1 MTTPHLFTPH
11 RLSVVLM
18 LAVVGVCAPSA
29 RAALGGENGVV
40 IPYAG
45 KLELDG
51 ALVTGTVDFQFG
63 VAPDASTAAPTTPV
77 NCVFPLP
84 DVPVTNGEFAVS
96 IVIPAARES
105 CVKGKDVHLEVRV
118 ARADETLVFLG
129 KQRVTPVVSAAT
141 SGVGDFAVTGVLSAG
156 TTTVAAL
163 TATSAAINGNVNV
176 NSGNV
181 QVNNGTVKVLS
192 SDNTSATNIAEFKSF
207 NQASGVGI
215 GFNTVRATGSNV
227 NENLNLEG
235 KGTGVVRVNDDL
247 QINGRQTITGAS
259 STTVIAQQATP
270 SVTSGAIAAG
280 DFVSRGGRHLIVCS
294 LTSFT
299 LTSVREM
306 SVRIDDKELDAP
318 GGPVTKL
325 RNMTMFANSARVH
338 IPFPTAVFVATLSAG
353 RHVISVSIDN
363 VDTRTDDNDT
373 IELTV
378 IELP

>member
-1 MTTPHLFTPH
+1 MVLLIAAFD
-11 RLSVVLM
+11 LS
-18 LAVVGVCAPSA
+18 APSA
-29 RAALGGENGVV
+29 HAALGGPSGVV

-51 ALVTGTVDFQFG
+51 ALVTGTVDFEFG

-84 DVPVTNGEFAVS
+84 DIPVTNGEFAVS

-129 KQRVTPVVSAAT
+129 KQRVTPVVAAAT
-141 SGVGDFAVTGVLSAG
+141 SGIGDFAVTGALSAG
-156 TTTVAAL
+156 ATTVAAL

-192 SDNTSATNIAEFKSF
+192 SDNTSSTNIAEFKSL

-215 GFNTVRATGSNV
+215 GFNTVRATGSNL

-235 KGTGVVRVNDDL
+235 KGTGAVSVNDQL
-247 QINGRQTITGAS
+247 TVNGNVFTFGKVTATSLSVGVVSKSCAALSCTCAAGTALVTGGVSCNAGNAHVNES
-259 STTVIAQQATP
+259 IPISTTTWRGLCEDASGNNFGADGTTIVILCAP
-270 SVTSGAIAAG
+270 
-280 DFVSRGGRHLIVCS
+280 
-294 LTSFT
+294 
-299 LTSVREM
+299 
-306 SVRIDDKELDAP
+306 ID
-318 GGPVTKL
+318 
-325 RNMTMFANSARVH
+325 
-338 IPFPTAVFVATLSAG
+338 
-353 RHVISVSIDN
+353 
-363 VDTRTDDNDT
+363 
-373 IELTV
+373 
-378 IELP
+378 

>member
-1 MTTPHLFTPH
+1 MKTLHHLAGIF
-11 RLSVVLM
+11 L
-18 LAVVGVCAPSA
+18 LAATAGSFSPPAH
-29 RAALGGENGVV
+29 AALGGPNGVV

-63 VAPDASTAAPTTPV
+63 VAPNASDAAPTTPV
-77 NCVFPLP
+77 NCVFPLS

-96 IVIPAARES
+96 IVIPALRES

-129 KQRVTPVVSAAT
+129 KQRVTPVVAAAT

-156 TTTVAAL
+156 ATTVAAL

-176 NSGNV
+176 NSG
-181 QVNNGTVKVLS
+181 TVKVLS
-192 SDNTSATNIAEFKSF
+192 SDNNGSTNIAEFKSL
-207 NQASGVGI
+207 NQNSGVGI
-215 GFNTVRATGSNV
+215 GFNTVRATGLNS

-259 STTVIAQQATP
+259 SSDVIVQQNLPNRA
-270 SVTSGAIAAG
+270 SGRILTG
-280 DFVSRGGRHLIVCS
+280 SFVSRGGRHLILCS
-294 LTSFT
+294 LTAFAG
-299 LTSVREM
+299 VANQIM
-306 SVRIDDKELDAP
+306 SVLIEDKQLDQP
-318 GGPVTKL
+318 GGPVTPIH
-325 RNMTMFANSARVH
+325 TMSIFANLAGVHLAFPSAM
-338 IPFPTAVFVATLSAG
+338 FVTTLSPG
-353 RHVISVSIDN
+353 NHDISVSILGSN
-363 VDTRTDDNDT
+363 TLVDFNDT
-373 IELTV
+373 LELTV

>member
-51 ALVTGTVDFQFG
+51 ALVTGVVDFQFG
-63 VAPDASTAAPTTPV
+63 VAPNASDAAPV

-129 KQRVTPVVSAAT
+129 KQRVTPVVAAAT
-141 SGVGDFAVTGVLSAG
+141 SGIGDFAVTGALSAG
-156 TTTVAAL
+156 TTTVTAL
-163 TATSAAINGNVNV
+163 TATSAAINGNLNV
-176 NSGNV
+176 GSGNV

-192 SDNTSATNIAEFKSF
+192 SDNTSSTNIAEFKSF

-259 STTVIAQQATP
+259 SSSVIVQQNLPDRA
-270 SVTSGAIAAG
+270 SGTILAG
-280 DFVSRGGRHLIVCS
+280 TFVSRGGRHLILCS
-294 LTSFT
+294 LTGFSGVAART
-299 LTSVREM
+299 ISVSIE
-306 SVRIDDKELDAP
+306 DKQLDQP
-318 GGPVTKL
+318 GGPVTPIH
-325 RNMTMFANSARVH
+325 NMSIFANLANVH
-338 IPFPTAVFVATLSAG
+338 IAFPSAMFVTTLSPG
-353 RHVISVSIDN
+353 NHVISVSILGSN
-363 VDTRTDDNDT
+363 MLVDGNDT
-373 IELTV
+373 LELTV